1 MKRSIRFQELIES
14 LLPRVRVQAFLVG
27 KDFGAMPAYEFA
39 LQHPDRTRGVV
50 CLGIPFSPVPMSLDA
65 MPEGLYIRR
74 WRVRSTDRIVHL

>member
-1 MKRSIRFQELIES
+1 MDAIQFQELS
-14 LLPRVRVQAFLVG
+14 CCRARVQAFLVG

-65 MPEGLYIRR
+65 MPEGLYIQR
-74 WRVRSTDRIVHL
+74 WRVRSTDCIDHL